1 MLFYRR
7 KDDFLKNRE
16 KKLDFI
22 VGAVYTF
29 IIITLIFIA
38 IKYLLK
44 PLLPFIIAFFIA
56 AASQKAVCF
65 ISSKTFLSKRAAVSV
80 FTVMLIAAIALII
93 YGLLYALFG
102 ELISLSENLTSENIN
117 EKYAEIMKSINRFLD
132 SFGRFDFIRIAAER
146 LNSLFTGADGFLSK
160 IASGTL
166 PYALSALMS
175 FLKFFP
181 GAVIF
186 ITFMLISLFYIGYDF
201 DRISDFFLLQMSEK
215 VRRDF
220 EEAKTTFI
228 LTVKRIFKAYILLT
242 FITFIQL
249 LCGFAVLKIR
259 YAFILS
265 LIICL
270 VDLFPILGTGTVL
283 VPWSII
289 CFLTSDVKRGA
300 GLLVMYA
307 IITVFRQIAEPK
319 IVGANIGL
327 SPLLSLISMYAGL
340 KTLGFVGIIVFPI
353 ITITLISLNERGII
367 RLYKNPPESKLDK
380 LSKNRTKFLNFK
392 SNDKQ

>member
-1 MLFYRR
+1 M
-7 KDDFLKNRE
+7 KNRE

-22 VGAVYTF
+22 ISSVYTF
-29 IIITLIFIA
+29 IIIILIFFA

-65 ISSKTFLSKRAAVSV
+65 ICSKTFLSKRAAVSV
-80 FTVMLIAAIALII
+80 FTILLIAAIALII
-93 YGLLYALFG
+93 YGLLYSLFG
-102 ELISLSENLTSENIN
+102 ELISLSESLTSESFNN
-117 EKYAEIMKSINRFLD
+117 KSAEILKSINSFFD
-132 SFGRFDFIRIAAER
+132 SFGRFEFFRIAADR
-146 LNSLFTGADGFLSK
+146 LNSLFSGADGFLSK
-160 IASGTL
+160 LASGSL
-166 PYALSALMS
+166 PYVINALMS

-186 ITFMLISLFYIGYDF
+186 ITFMLIALFYIGYDF
-201 DRISDFFLLQMSEK
+201 DRISDFFMLQLSEK
-215 VRRDF
+215 IRGDF

-242 FITFIQL
+242 FITFTQL
-249 LCGFAVLKIR
+249 FCGFAVLKIR

-283 VPWSII
+283 VPWSIV

-300 GLLVMYA
+300 GLLVLYA
-307 IITVFRQIAEPK
+307 IITIFRQIAEPK

-340 KTLGFVGIIVFPI
+340 KTLGFMGIIVFPI
-353 ITITLISLNERGII
+353 ITITVISLNERGII
-367 RLYKNPPESKLDK
+367 HLYKNPPESKLDK
-380 LSKNRTKFLNFK
+380 ISKNRTKFLNFK
-392 SNDKQ
+392 NNDKQ